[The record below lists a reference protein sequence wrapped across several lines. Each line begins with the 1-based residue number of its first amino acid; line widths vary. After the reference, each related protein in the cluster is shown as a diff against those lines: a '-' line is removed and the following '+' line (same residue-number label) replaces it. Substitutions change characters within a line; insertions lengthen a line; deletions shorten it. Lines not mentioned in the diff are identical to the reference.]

1 MKVLIHQLYDNVSSA
16 YRDERFDSLD
26 KANVIEEQID
36 DFTKRMENNHISR
49 LSNGSCT
56 PVTGTLYL
64 ELSSDSERIAD
75 HLINMAKTI
84 RSLKTS

>member
-1 MKVLIHQLYDNVSSA
+1 MI
-16 YRDERFDSLD
+16 D

-36 DFTKRMENNHISR
+36 DFTKMMENNHVSR

-56 PVTGTLYL
+56 PMTGTLYL

-75 HLINMAKTI
+75 HLINVAKTI
-84 RSLKTS
+84 RSLKRSKAPGN